1 MAELTALAARNA
13 QPREKPYRL
22 AAGRGLY
29 LQVMP
34 NGAKYWRQKYRYLG
48 KAMMIGH
55 GVFPEVSLAQAREA
69 CDEARKVLASGVDPS
84 SHRKMAKRALK
95 VQTENS
101 VKAVVT
107 EWYRLHRDEWS
118 ETYAERIIHSME
130 NDIFP
135 WLGDRPIG
143 SIEPRDLLVRLQ
155 EIQQRGAKET
165 GHRLRRWLSHVFR
178 YAIVK
183 GVAERDPAADLQ
195 GALKPID
202 QNNFPTIT
210 EPERIGELLRAI
222 EGYSGTYIT
231 RAALKLSP
239 LVFTRPGEL
248 RFAEWSEFDLEKGEW
263 LVPGS
268 RLKLRKA
275 QKKVA
280 KPHVVPLSRQ
290 AVQIL
295 IGLKPL
301 TGAGRYVFPGERTA
315 TRPLSENTLN
325 AALHR
330 MGFKG
335 EIVAHGF
342 RHMAS
347 TALNEA
353 GWSEDAIERQLAH
366 KDKNFIRATYNKA
379 QYLEERRAMM
389 QAWADYLD
397 KLRVKDV
404 ERPTAL
410 RKVA

>member
-1 MAELTALAARNA
+1 MAELTVLAARNA

-22 AAGRGLY
+22 AAGKGLY

-55 GVFPEVSLAQAREA
+55 GVFPEISLAQARDA
-69 CDEARKVLASGVDPS
+69 CDEARKLLASGVDPS
-84 SHRKMAKRALK
+84 SQRKMTKHAQK
-95 VQTENS
+95 VQAENNL
-101 VKAVVT
+101 KAVVT
-107 EWYRLHRDEWS
+107 EWYELHKDTWS
-118 ETYAERIIHSME
+118 ETYAERVLHSME

-135 WLGDRPIG
+135 WLGHRPIG
-143 SIEPRDLLVRLQ
+143 SIEPRELLVRLQ

-183 GVAERDPAADLQ
+183 GVAERDPAADLR

-202 QNNFPTIT
+202 QNNFPTLT
-210 EPERIGELLRAI
+210 EPARIGELLRAI
-222 EGYSGTYIT
+222 DGYSGTYIT

-248 RFAEWSEFDLEKGEW
+248 RFAEWSELDLEKGEW

-275 QKKVA
+275 QKKIA
-280 KPHVVPLSRQ
+280 KPHVVPLSHQ
-290 AVQIL
+290 AVRIL
-295 IGLKPL
+295 EELKPL
-301 TGAGRYVFPGERTA
+301 TGRGRYVFPGERTA

-335 EIVAHGF
+335 EIVGHGF

-366 KDKNFIRATYNKA
+366 KDKNVIRGTYNKA
-379 QYLEERRAMM
+379 QYLEERRTMM

-397 KLRVKDV
+397 RLRSGEIKKTN
-404 ERPTAL
+404 EL
-410 RKVA
+410 RRAA